1 MSGIFYALI
10 TVLAWGTWLVP
21 SQGVRYRNQQ
31 IKTFHVA
38 AANLALAFLVLLAQG
53 LRVQGFDQ
61 LTMQVF
67 WPPFIGG
74 LIWALGAF
82 CAFTGTRNIGI
93 AKAFGIWAPLNIIVS
108 IIWGVILFQE
118 FPLTSPRSTL
128 LLIAATVIIVVAV
141 VMIIF
146 AKGAGEKSRDRRTL
160 LIGIAAAVGA
170 GVLWGSYFIPIK
182 LSGISVWVGT
192 FPLAIGMFAGSLI
205 LALLS
210 RQSLK
215 LTQRTDYLRTYLTGL
230 LWGVGNYAMLLL
242 VDQIGAGKGFT
253 IAQLSLVVNALL
265 GVFWLHDP
273 EPKSRAAVYVLIGSV
288 LATIGCILLGLV

>member
-21 SQGVRYRNQQ
+21 SQSVRYRNQQ

-38 AANLALAFLVLLAQG
+38 AANLALAFLVVLVQG
-53 LRVQGFDQ
+53 LDQ

-74 LIWALGAF
+74 LIWAIGAF
-82 CAFTGTRNIGI
+82 CAFTGAHNIGI
-93 AKAFGIWAPLNIIVS
+93 AKAFGVWAPLNIIVG
-108 IIWGVILFQE
+108 IIWGALLFRE
-118 FPLTSPRSTL
+118 FPNTSPGAIL
-128 LLIAATVIIVVAV
+128 LLVAATIVIIVGVL
-141 VMIIF
+141 MIIF
-146 AKGAGEKSRDRRTL
+146 AKGSGEKSRDRRTL
-160 LIGIAAAVGA
+160 LIGITGAVGA

-182 LSGISVWVGT
+182 MSAVPVWVAT
-192 FPLAIGMFAGSLI
+192 FPLAIGMFAGSFI
-205 LALLS
+205 LALIS
-210 RQSLK
+210 RQSLR
-215 LTQRTDYLRTYLTGL
+215 LAQRPDYLRTYLTGL

-253 IAQLSLVVNALL
+253 IAQLSLVVNSLL

-273 EPKSRAAVYVLIGSV
+273 EPKSRAAVYVLVGSV
-288 LATIGCILLGLV
+288 LATIGCILLGLI